1 VNPSPAYRPDID
13 GLRAVAVA
21 MVILFH
27 AAPAFCPGGF
37 VGVDVFFVISGYLIT
52 SVIWR
57 EMRTGTFTLTQFYAR
72 RCRRIL
78 PALFVVLGATWIA
91 ARLRLTADDVHGL
104 ARHIIGGATFT
115 SNILLWQETGYFDI
129 AAFRKPLLHLWSL
142 GVEEQFYAVWPPV
155 VMLIVA
161 RHWRLGR
168 ITTLVLA
175 LSLALTIILLPAHPD
190 LVFYMLPTRM
200 WELLTGALLASR
212 DHARTPVRAPGAG
225 SDWQALLGA
234 ALIVPVCFIDPGAG
248 RWHLVW
254 LIAPV
259 LGTALLIATP
269 QAWINERLLSRPAV
283 VTIGLIS
290 YPLYLWHW
298 PLLSMTTLLNQQAT
312 PLQIARLQA
321 AAVAAAFALAWCT
334 WRFVELPVRRFSSAP
349 ALSMPIRNRQL
360 LAISAALLLATAAAG
375 WFAMRTST
383 PVLASTA
390 APVATPGAAEP
401 LLDGDSIY
409 EGAAWHR
416 YSGADRVILL
426 VGDSHAHQ
434 YLDGLLPLVR
444 SRGFGIS
451 HIGLGGCLGLP
462 LAERLWGTAEL
473 FARCQALA
481 DATFPRFVDD
491 PAVKVVL
498 FAARGELYAEG
509 TEAGMTV
516 APEHHTRL
524 RLERRASVLHDSYD
538 AAIGRAAA
546 AGKRVVLALD
556 IPELDYVPEYC
567 GDHEPATG
575 SKPHCVIARS
585 RVDARQRTYRRVV
598 ARLQRE
604 HPGLAVFDPLPLL
617 CDEQWCYA
625 KRDGVLMYNGDNHLS
640 VDGSRI
646 VSERLAEVVLPR

>member
-1 VNPSPAYRPDID
+1 VNSSPPYRPDID
-13 GLRAVAVA
+13 GLRAVAVG

-27 AAPAFCPGGF
+27 AAAALCPGGF

-91 ARLRLTADDVHGL
+91 ARLRLTADDVHVL

-129 AAFRKPLLHLWSL
+129 AAIRKPLLHLWSL

-155 VMLIVA
+155 VMLVVA

-168 ITTLVLA
+168 TTTTILV
-175 LSLALTIILLPAHPD
+175 LSLALTTFLLPAHPD

-200 WELLTGALLASR
+200 WELLTGAILADR
-212 DHARTPVRAPGAG
+212 DHARAHVRAPGAASG
-225 SDWQALLGA
+225 WQPLIGA
-234 ALIVPVCFIDPGAG
+234 ALIVPVCFIAPGPG

-269 QAWINERLLSRPAV
+269 SAWINQRLLSQPAL

-298 PLLSMTTLLNQQAT
+298 PLLSMTMLLNPQAT
-312 PLQIARLQA
+312 PLQIALRQV
-321 AAVAAAFALAWCT
+321 AAVATAFVLAWCT
-334 WRFVELPVRRFSSAP
+334 WRFVELPIRRFSSVPVASV
-349 ALSMPIRNRQL
+349 AVRNRQL
-360 LAISAALLLATAAAG
+360 LAISATLLLATAAAG
-375 WFAMRTST
+375 WFATRTST
-383 PVLASTA
+383 PVLAAVA
-390 APVATPGAAEP
+390 APAAAEP
-401 LLDGDSIY
+401 MLDADSIY
-409 EGAAWHR
+409 QGAAWHR
-416 YSGADRVILL
+416 YSGAARVVLL

-434 YLDGLLPLVR
+434 YLDGLLPLAR

-462 LAERLWGTAEL
+462 LADRLWGTAEL

-481 DATFPRFVDD
+481 DATFPHFVDD
-491 PAVKVVL
+491 PAVQVVL

-509 TEAGMTV
+509 TEAGMEV

-524 RLERRASVLHDSYD
+524 PRERHASVLHDAYD

-567 GDHEPATG
+567 TDHEPTTG
-575 SKPHCVIARS
+575 SKPDCAIARG
-585 RVDARQRTYRRVV
+585 RVDARQGTYRRVV

-604 HPGLAVFDPLPLL
+604 HPRLAVFDPLPLL
-617 CDEQWCYA
+617 CDERWCYA
-625 KRDGVLMYNGDNHLS
+625 KRNGVLMYAGDNHLS
-640 VDGSRI
+640 ADGSRI
-646 VSERLAEVVLPR
+646 VSERLAELVFSR